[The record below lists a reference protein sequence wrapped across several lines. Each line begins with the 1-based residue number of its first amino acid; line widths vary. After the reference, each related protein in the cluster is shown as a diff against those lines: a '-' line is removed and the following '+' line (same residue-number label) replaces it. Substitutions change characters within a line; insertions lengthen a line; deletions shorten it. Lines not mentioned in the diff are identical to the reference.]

1 MRDPMRP
8 VIPLAVE
15 NDEGYVEIRSDGSV
29 RRAARII
36 LEPDDVGRMRA
47 GYVCAR
53 CWEPHAT
60 PFPKECRLCGFP
72 MSDKQ
77 SEFLSK
83 AYQGSV
89 RVGPSTSLAD
99 ELALLEETE
108 ELMRHEERG
117 VSVPT
122 ILVPRSI

>member
-1 MRDPMRP
+1 MRP
-8 VIPLAVE
+8 VIPVAVE
-15 NDEGYVEIRSDGSV
+15 HDEGYVEIRSDGTV

-53 CWEPHAT
+53 CWEPHSA
-60 PFPKECRLCGFP
+60 PFPKECKLCGFH

-77 SEFLSK
+77 SEFLAK
-83 AYQGSV
+83 AYKGNE
-89 RVGPSTSLAD
+89 RVGPSTSLDD

-108 ELMRHEERG
+108 ELMRFEERG
-117 VSVPT
+117 PSVPT
-122 ILVPRSI
+122 IVVPRAF

>member
-1 MRDPMRP
+1 MRP
-8 VIPLAVE
+8 VIPVAVE
-15 NDEGYVEIRSDGSV
+15 HDEGYVEIRSDGTV

-53 CWEPHAT
+53 CWEPHSA
-60 PFPKECRLCGFP
+60 PFPKECRLCGFH

-77 SEFLSK
+77 SEFLAK
-83 AYQGSV
+83 AYKGHE

-108 ELMRHEERG
+108 ELMRFEERG
-117 VSVPT
+117 PSVPT
-122 ILVPRSI
+122 IVVPRAF